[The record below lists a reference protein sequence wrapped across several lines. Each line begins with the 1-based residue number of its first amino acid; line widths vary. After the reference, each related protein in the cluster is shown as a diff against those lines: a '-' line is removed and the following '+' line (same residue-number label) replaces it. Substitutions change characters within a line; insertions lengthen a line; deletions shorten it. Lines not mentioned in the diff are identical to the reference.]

1 MILIIPAIITIALMI
16 IQMTIPEMMITMTE
30 TVVVL

>member
-1 MILIIPAIITIALMI
+1 MILIIPEKITIALMI

>member
-1 MILIIPAIITIALMI
+1 MIQIIQEIMAIALMI